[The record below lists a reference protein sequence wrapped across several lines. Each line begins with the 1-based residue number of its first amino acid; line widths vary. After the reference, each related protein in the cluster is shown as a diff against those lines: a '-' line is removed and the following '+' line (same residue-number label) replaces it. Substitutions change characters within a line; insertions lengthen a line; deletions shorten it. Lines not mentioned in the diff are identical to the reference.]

1 MGRRSVVLWDLDLN
15 DLDGLVKEANRYKIP
30 TQGQDWEY
38 TYWMGLGLGLGQHKS
53 GQGSERARRY
63 GAIFSFY
70 SFCHRRIKV
79 EVCEDLDN
87 LVPYHYTL
95 FFNDDGV
102 NTCTLHHLR
111 HAGGLVGWLDGWL
124 DGGRISERGRNN

>member
-63 GAIFSFY
+63 GAIFF
-70 SFCHRRIKV
+70 F
-79 EVCEDLDN
+79 LF
-87 LVPYHYTL
+87 TL
-95 FFNDDGV
+95 SS
-102 NTCTLHHLR
+102 T
-111 HAGGLVGWLDGWL
+111 
-124 DGGRISERGRNN
+124 